1 MTAFTT
7 ITFEDDHIR
16 AEWKAEKSIEVAR
29 EYWTAV
35 VAACKEND
43 CFKVLGISESIT
55 VMPVM
60 DGFDHVELFREL
72 GITTKYRIAYVELN
86 PAAIKTV
93 KFVDSALFNRMLP
106 GRMFRTE
113 SEAKAWLLGK
123 KGY

>member
-1 MTAFTT
+1 MIESMTIAF
-7 ITFEDDHIR
+7 EGNHIR
-16 AEWKAEKSIEVAR
+16 AAWKAEKSIEAAR

-35 VAACKEND
+35 VVACEEYD

-60 DGFDHVELFREL
+60 DGFDHVELFHEL

-86 PAAIKTV
+86 PEAVRTV
-93 KFVDSALFNRMLP
+93 RFVDSALFNRMLP
-106 GRMFRTE
+106 GRAFRTE
-113 SEAKAWLLGK
+113 DEAKAWLFDD